1 MSGLAQRAMT
11 EIKLSLEKIRAASK
25 MLQESDY
32 AGPYNEEKI
41 QNLRDT
47 LFEINE
53 SVEQL
58 KEGVN
63 ETENSPIR
71 YNK

>member
-1 MSGLAQRAMT
+1 MT

-25 MLQESDY
+25 MLQEADY
-32 AGPYNEEKI
+32 SGSFDEDKI
-41 QNLRDT
+41 QSLRDT

-63 ETENSPIR
+63 ESENSPIR

>member
-1 MSGLAQRAMT
+1 MT

-32 AGPYNEEKI
+32 SGPYDEEKI
-41 QNLRDT
+41 QTLRDT

-58 KEGVN
+58 KDDVSDVKD
-63 ETENSPIR
+63 SPIR
-71 YNK
+71 VNK

>member
-1 MSGLAQRAMT
+1 MSGLSQIAMT

-25 MLQESDY
+25 MLQEADY
-32 AGPYNEEKI
+32 SGSFDEDKI
-41 QNLRDT
+41 QSLRDT

-63 ETENSPIR
+63 ESENSPIR

>member
-1 MSGLAQRAMT
+1 MSGLAQTTMT

-32 AGPYNEEKI
+32 SGPYDEQKI
-41 QNLRDT
+41 QSLRDT
-47 LFEINE
+47 LSEIHE

-71 YNK
+71 FNK